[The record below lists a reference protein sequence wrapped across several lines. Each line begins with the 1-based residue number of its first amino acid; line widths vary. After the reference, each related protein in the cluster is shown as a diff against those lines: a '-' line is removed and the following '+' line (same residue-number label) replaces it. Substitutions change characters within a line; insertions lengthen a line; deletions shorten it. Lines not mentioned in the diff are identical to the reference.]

1 MVAQDPVEYV
11 QNLLDQRDKY
21 DRIVTQSFNDDK
33 TFRNALNQVG
43 VALITRVMV
52 DTLSISF
59 SRRPSP

>member
-1 MVAQDPVEYV
+1 MTQFLPVRLVVQDPVEYV

-43 VALITRVMV
+43 GGH
-52 DTLSISF
+52 DH
-59 SRRPSP
+59 PCQG